1 MYLKQL
7 EVRNFKS
14 FKGEVTIPLEQG
26 FTAITG
32 PNGSGKSNC
41 GDAIQ
46 FVLGPRST
54 KVLRAGNVKDLIFNG
69 GAKDKPARE
78 CEVTLVFSNPVM
90 PDGSRRMAYDSDEV
104 KMTRSVRLTSSNNT
118 VSEYTLNG
126 EESNR
131 STFRRLLSSANA
143 RPDGYNIVLQG
154 DVASLSKMSTR
165 ERRKVLDDVA
175 GVTSYDDEIK
185 KAGKQRVK
193 VEEYIERIQ
202 LIEDEQ
208 KQRLSE
214 LSKEKKQAVK
224 AKDLKDSLDSA
235 RTLLQQVRYATVKG
249 EIQYHNEE
257 KVRQLE
263 KANSLDEEVKSGSKK
278 LLELD
283 DQVSEIEKKVREQ
296 MGEGGE
302 ELLESINALKIT
314 IATSGD
320 KISDANKIIVENEEK
335 LEQAKQ
341 ELLDAHQELES
352 FVNDFSSSNESLAKA
367 KESLKAANEKRD
379 KLNEKLQ
386 SSSSALSRLAE
397 DEKNAS
403 ESVESARKALNL
415 AQSEVDTGAGQAE
428 AIVSQLAEAESRFD
442 EAKISVGELELVGE
456 DLKEQQ
462 AGNDREKLAAELMS
476 ANKEEALLKEE
487 LGAVERKLSQTTQRL
502 ASARAEMESKSGA
515 KGLAGGAAAVL
526 RARDSG
532 ELKGVIGTI
541 AELCAPKDQ
550 SLEVALATAIGGG
563 MASVVVDNDQY
574 AEDAIKW
581 LSRNNAGRA
590 TFLPL
595 NKLSSTRAA
604 GKAVMVARKPG
615 VIGFAHDL
623 LDYDPRIDIAV
634 KFALR
639 NTLIVENL
647 SVARQNMGGVRLVT
661 KNGDVTEAG
670 GAMVGGSRRKMNI
683 TFGGKIQGASEVE
696 KCQAEVNRLQG
707 MQSRVQESIEAARAK
722 QSRIKSQLNEAGED
736 SLTQKIADW
745 RAEIKSAKFKMS
757 QAQGDVAK
765 VERQLSDLQLQAKG
779 KLSAL
784 TYAEKSLEQ
793 AEQNH
798 ESAKNALQEAS
809 PVHLKEQMSAVEL
822 EIVTAKSEISR
833 IGEMQ
838 SSADKQKLLLQK
850 AAESSQIKLAD
861 IESSISDNKSLIVE
875 LEEQIASNKVDLDAK
890 ENERSILMESNQ
902 ELEDERNDLIEKRAT
917 LRASLEQKSENS
929 RQMRSMAS
937 SIEATLG
944 SKKVELDNI
953 FTEMFEEGISP
964 AEEDAD
970 LPNLN
975 EVERSVRNLDK
986 KMAALGPV
994 NFLALEQ
1001 YEACENRLN
1010 DMKDDFKSLQSRRK
1024 ELIEVTELLESQRT
1038 ERITSVLSE
1047 VNKNFK
1053 EVYKILSNGGEGE
1066 LFFDNPDNPFQGGL
1080 DMWARPRG
1088 KSSKCSLAGLS
1099 GGEQSVAALALIFAI
1114 QDYDPSPFYY
1124 FDEVDQNLDGDNSY
1138 RIADM
1143 CRQRSKQAQFI
1154 MVTLRKVSLGL
1165 ADHHIGITHGGDGC
1179 SRRIMDFDRERAI
1192 QVGEEARIEQEAA
1205 MKQNKI
1211 LSSES
1216 QAFQDAMPSV
1226 PEELD
1231 TPISLGGS
1239 NSFEGLAERTEEM
1252 TEDIEER
1259 QAVSS
1264 EILAME
1270 QSSQEDDVSSEQV
1283 EVE

>member
-54 KVLRAGNVKDLIFNG
+54 KVLRAGNVADLIFNG

-78 CEVTLVFSNPVM
+78 CEVTLVFSNPLM
-90 PDGSRRMAYDSDEV
+90 PDGSRRMAYDADEV
-104 KMTRSVRLTSSNNT
+104 KMTRSVRLTPSNNT
-118 VSEYTLNG
+118 VSDYKLNG

-131 STFRRLLSSANA
+131 STFRRLLTSANA

-224 AKDLKDSLDSA
+224 AKDLKESLDSA
-235 RTLLQQVRYATVKG
+235 RTLLQQVRYATING
-249 EIQYHNEE
+249 EINYHTEE
-257 KVRQLE
+257 VSRQLE
-263 KANSLDEEVKSGSKK
+263 KAGILDSEVKDGSKI

-283 DQVSEIEKKVREQ
+283 DEVAEIEKKVREQ

-302 ELLESINALKIT
+302 ELLNSINSLKIL
-314 IATSGD
+314 IATSND
-320 KISDANKIIVENEEK
+320 KISDAQKSISEDTSKLSTAKEK
-335 LEQAKQ
+335 FEQANL
-341 ELLDAHQELES
+341 ELDNFDS
-352 FVNDFSSSNESLAKA
+352 SFSSATTNLSSA
-367 KESLKAANEKRD
+367 KETLKLANQKKVEID
-379 KLNEKLQ
+379 QKLQ
-386 SSSSALSRLAE
+386 SSSDVLARLSE
-397 DEKNAS
+397 DAKNA
-403 ESVESARKALNL
+403 EEAVESARKALSL
-415 AQSEVDTGAGQAE
+415 AQSDVDTGAGQAE
-428 AIVSQLAEAESRFD
+428 AIVSQLSEAESRY
-442 EAKISVGELELVGE
+442 EESRITVGELEIVGE
-456 DLKEQQ
+456 ELKSQQ
-462 AGNDREKLAAELMS
+462 AGNDRQKLGEELVAA
-476 ANKEEALLKEE
+476 NREEALLKEE

-532 ELKGVIGTI
+532 ELSGVIGTI
-541 AELCAPKDQ
+541 AELCAPKDD
-550 SLEVALATAIGGG
+550 SLAVALATAIGGG
-563 MASVVVDNDQY
+563 MASVVVDNDQN
-574 AEDAIKW
+574 AGDAIKW

-595 NKLSSTRAA
+595 NKLSNTRAA

-634 KFALR
+634 RFALR

-670 GAMVGGSRRKMNI
+670 GAMVGGSKRKMSI

-696 KCQAEVNRLQG
+696 KYQSEVNRLKG
-707 MQSRVQESIEAARAK
+707 MQSRVQEAIENARSK
-722 QSRIKSQLNEAGED
+722 QSKIKSQLNETGED

-765 VERQLSDLQLQAKG
+765 IERQLSELQIQAKG

-784 TYAEKSLEQ
+784 SYAEKSLES
-793 AEQNH
+793 AEENFQ
-798 ESAKNALQEAS
+798 SSKNALEQAS
-809 PVHLKEQMSAVEL
+809 PSHLKEQMSALEL
-822 EIVTAKSEISR
+822 EIVASKAEISR
-833 IGEMQ
+833 IEELQ
-838 SSADKQKLLLQK
+838 ASASRQRELLERAVGACNEK
-850 AAESSQIKLAD
+850 
-861 IESSISDNKSLIVE
+861 IESLVSSIESNNSAITEYNSTIQISQSE
-875 LEEQIASNKVDLDAK
+875 LDEK
-890 ENERSILMESNQ
+890 EAERSVLMESNK
-902 ELEDERNDLIEKRAT
+902 ELEDQRKSLVERRAT
-917 LRASLEQKSENS
+917 LRANLEQKSNS
-929 RQMRSMAS
+929 ARQMRSMAN
-937 SIEATLG
+937 SIEATLV
-944 SKKVELDNI
+944 SKKEELDVI
-953 FTEMFEEGISP
+953 FSEMFEEGISP
-964 AEEDAD
+964 AEDGAE

-986 KMAALGPV
+986 KMNALGPV

-1001 YEACENRLN
+1001 FEACERRLN
-1010 DMKDDFKSLQSRRK
+1010 EMKDDFKSLQSRRK
-1024 ELIEVTELLESQRT
+1024 ELIEVTELLEIQRT
-1038 ERITSVLSE
+1038 ERITKVLAE

-1053 EVYKILSNGGEGE
+1053 EVYKTLSNGGEGE
-1066 LFFDNPDNPFQGGL
+1066 LFFDNPENPFQGGL

-1124 FDEVDQNLDGDNSY
+1124 FDEVDQNLDGDNSF

-1192 QVGEEARIEQEAA
+1192 QVGEEARIEQESA
-1205 MKQNKI
+1205 MKQNKL

-1216 QAFQDAMPSV
+1216 QAFKDSMPNV
-1226 PEELD
+1226 PDELE
-1231 TPISLGGS
+1231 TPVSLGGS
-1239 NSFEGLAERTEEM
+1239 TSFTSLSDRAEDM

-1259 QAVSS
+1259 MGVSS
-1264 EILAME
+1264 KIIELE
-1270 QSSQEDDVSSEQV
+1270 NQENDLSSQTEDI